1 MTNTRPPE
9 APPRQAFDTVRR
21 PPVTSSADAVGNI
34 SSTAE
39 FNVWA
44 DPEATA
50 VVLAAA
56 TPASVTFVG
65 WDASRRDAVLDA
77 ETQEQLRQLGTPL
90 AWFADRINRAVEHW
104 ARTVTGL
111 PGYDLPDP
119 LAMAVALRPDL
130 VTDAETASVRV
141 VLGDEARGQLLVDRR
156 HLAAAPN
163 VTLVRR
169 VNADGF
175 RALLFEACA
184 TTPGTAKRLR
194 PVMGVVA

>member
-1 MTNTRPPE
+1 MSAATRSECKLSAVPLPGLLI
-9 APPRQAFDTVRR
+9 DTD
-21 PPVTSSADAVGNI
+21 TASDDAVAPVMAVAAA
-34 SSTAE
+34 AE
-39 FNVWA
+39 FNIWA

-77 ETQEQLRQLGTPL
+77 ETQEQLRELGTPL

-130 VTDAETASVRV
+130 VTDAETVSVRV
-141 VLGDEARGQLLVDRR
+141 VLGDEARGQLLVDRC
-156 HLAAAPN
+156 HFAAAPS
-163 VTLVRR
+163 VTLVR
-169 VNADGF
+169 G
-175 RALLFEACA
+175 
-184 TTPGTAKRLR
+184 
-194 PVMGVVA
+194 